1 MRVRYR
7 LGQFWRILTAVPLN
21 DSARKAVT
29 AVLTPAETAL
39 FDQLS
44 ANDQWHSFHVM
55 QMLQSAGHSGPD
67 LIKAALL
74 HDVGKAGTR
83 FSLWQRSLV
92 VLAGVLLPWR
102 TAVWGQGEAGGW
114 RRPFAVKAQHPQWSA
129 ELAAQAGC
137 SPRTVSLIRRHQEPL
152 PDTAVAEEDELLRR
166 LQWADDQS

>member
-7 LGQFWRILTAVPLN
+7 LGQFWRILTAVPLD
-21 DSARKAVT
+21 DSAQQSVT
-29 AVLTPAETAL
+29 AVLTPAEMAL

-55 QMLQSAGHSGPD
+55 HMLQSAGRSDPD

-74 HDVGKAGTR
+74 HDVGKAGVR
-83 FSLWQRSLV
+83 FTLWQRSLV
-92 VLAGVLLPWR
+92 VLASVLLPRR

-114 RRPFAVKAQHPQWSA
+114 RRPFVVKSQHPAWGA
-129 ELAAQAGC
+129 ELAAKAGC
-137 SPRTVSLIRRHQEPL
+137 SPRTVSLISRHQEPL
-152 PDTAVAEEDELLRR
+152 PETAVTAEDELLGQ